1 MEPHTS
7 VPMHN
12 NDTNT
17 DKNEENN
24 NRETPDYEVMNENND
39 NEIVD
44 KDQLKKTIHY
54 ETLNKAFVQ
63 NDYADLGEVS

>member
-7 VPMHN
+7 VPMDN

-39 NEIVD
+39 DEIVD

-63 NDYADLGEVS
+63 NNYADLGEVS

>member
-54 ETLNKAFVQ
+54 ETLNKVFVQ
-63 NDYADLGEVS
+63 NNYADLGEVS

>member
-7 VPMHN
+7 VPMDN

-24 NRETPDYEVMNENND
+24 NRETADYEVMNENND

-63 NDYADLGEVS
+63 NNYADLGEVS

>member
-1 MEPHTS
+1 
-7 VPMHN
+7 MHN

-63 NDYADLGEVS
+63 NNYADLGEVS

>member
-63 NDYADLGEVS
+63 SNYADLGEVS

>member
-7 VPMHN
+7 VPMDN

-63 NDYADLGEVS
+63 NNYADLGEVS

>member
-7 VPMHN
+7 VPMDN

-63 NDYADLGEVS
+63 NNYADLGEVY

>member
-63 NDYADLGEVS
+63 NNYADLGEVS